1 MDSTEVIIVEKD
13 PVARNK
19 SRRSLMY
26 QTNAILGIC
35 EQLRFIYDDVYTLPE
50 GDVKYRMTERLVD
63 AIAMAKRMM
72 DRLNYLTKKYHDTT
86 GHGGKNLIVLQN
98 NHKRIRMRWAR
109 KLKKL

>member
-1 MDSTEVIIVEKD
+1 MDSTDIIFIEKD

-72 DRLNYLTKKYHDTT
+72 DRLNYLTKKYQDTT
-86 GHGGKNLIVLQN
+86 GHKGKNLIVLQN

>member
-1 MDSTEVIIVEKD
+1 MDSTDIIFIEKD

-63 AIAMAKRMM
+63 AISMAKRMM
-72 DRLNYLTKKYHDTT
+72 DRLNYLTKKYQDTT
-86 GHGGKNLIVLQN
+86 GHKGKNLIVLQN